1 LGAEESQA
9 EEDKDHA
16 TAGEAD
22 RDPMVDQDD
31 AGCVEQAAQP
41 DEVRPADPRH
51 AGMVAC
57 ALPFKDASTIKEL
70 SG

>member
-1 LGAEESQA
+1 
-9 EEDKDHA
+9 
-16 TAGEAD
+16 
-22 RDPMVDQDD
+22 MVDQDD